1 MVKRKGKHLSLLLS
15 HRLSTMKNDV
25 CLGSLWERIF
35 DISGRV
41 LFLSKRD
48 CLIKGEKRVFVIPRC
63 LPRFL
68 SYFHI
73 RCCYVTTS
81 NLFDKFIEIYLH
93 VRKEIFIF
101 CVKKFWDIIKIIEKV
116 NDKYGSKELLS
127 W

>member
-48 CLIKGEKRVFVIPRC
+48 CLIKGEKRVYTS
-63 LPRFL
+63 FL
-68 SYFHI
+68 
-73 RCCYVTTS
+73 
-81 NLFDKFIEIYLH
+81 LYL
-93 VRKEIFIF
+93 VVYLDSFRIFIF
-101 CVKKFWDIIKIIEKV
+101 GVV
-116 NDKYGSKELLS
+116 M
-127 W
+127 